1 MTHALIPFNRPN
13 MGAAELAR
21 MAQAVG
27 NGFLSGDGPFTK
39 QCHAFLEQTLGVHR
53 ALLTTSCTDALELSA
68 LLLNLAPGDEVIVP
82 AFTFVSSVNAFVLRG
97 AKPVFCDV
105 RADTLNL
112 DETQLERHVTA
123 RTKAIVVVHYAGV
136 ACEMYPILEIARRHG
151 IPVIEDNAHGLFG
164 TYHGQQLGTFGCM
177 ATQSFHDTKNFTCG
191 EGGAL
196 LINDPQYAA
205 RAEIVREKGTD
216 RSRFLRGQVDKYSWV
231 DIGSSFLPS
240 DILAAALSV
249 QLEARD
255 EIQAKRQHLWNR
267 YQDALVTWGEQHG
280 VTLPV
285 VPTHCKHPY
294 HMFYIMLHSLE
305 HRQALIRHLRALNI
319 VPAFH
324 YLPLHLSP
332 MGRAFGGAEGDCP
345 VTEQVS
351 ERLLRL
357 PFFNTMT
364 DAELDRVAS
373 TIREFQQD

>member
-1 MTHALIPFNRPN
+1 MTQALIPFNRPS
-13 MGAAELAR
+13 MGTAELAR

-27 NGFLSGDGPFTK
+27 GGYLSGDGPFTK

-68 LLLNLAPGDEVIVP
+68 LLLNLAPGDEVIIP
-82 AFTFVSSVNAFVLRG
+82 SFTFVSSVNAFVLRG

-112 DETQLERHVTA
+112 DEAQLERHVTP

-136 ACEMYPILEIARRHG
+136 ACEMHAILEIAARHG
-151 IPVIEDNAHGLFG
+151 IPVVEDNAHGLFG

-196 LINDPQYAA
+196 LINDPQYSA

-216 RSRFLRGQVDKYSWV
+216 RSRFLRGQVDKYGWV

-240 DILAAALSV
+240 DILAAALSA
-249 QLEARD
+249 QFDARD
-255 EIQAKRQHLWNR
+255 EIQGKRQHLWNR
-267 YQDALVTWGEQHG
+267 YRDALAPWAGERG
-280 VTLPV
+280 VALPI
-285 VPTHCKHPY
+285 VPAHCKQPY

-305 HRQALIRHLRALNI
+305 HRQALIRHLRANNI

-332 MGRAFGGAEGDCP
+332 MGRSFGGTDGDCP

-351 ERLLRL
+351 DRLLRL
-357 PFFNTMT
+357 PFYNTMT

>member
-27 NGFLSGDGPFTK
+27 SGYLSGDGPFTK

-82 AFTFVSSVNAFVLRG
+82 SFTFVSTVNAFVLRG

-112 DETQLERHVTA
+112 DEGQLERHVTA

-136 ACEMYPILEIARRHG
+136 ACEMHPILEIAGRHG

-216 RSRFLRGQVDKYSWV
+216 RSRFLRGQVDKYGWV
-231 DIGSSFLPS
+231 DVGSSFLPS

-249 QLEARD
+249 QLDARD
-255 EIQAKRQHLWNR
+255 EIQGKRQHLWTR
-267 YQDALVTWGEQHG
+267 YHDALATWGQQHG
-280 VTLPV
+280 VTLPA
-285 VPTHCKHPY
+285 VPAHCEQPY
-294 HMFYIMLHSLE
+294 HMFYIMLHSLG
-305 HRQALIRHLRALNI
+305 HRQALIRHLRAHNI

-332 MGRAFGGAEGDCP
+332 MGRTFGGAEGDCP

-351 ERLLRL
+351 DRLLRL